1 MTVNH
6 WIWVIANS
14 ETLIVKKKRKNLK
27 KILLVPLVKGNFNE
41 ADNLLTSF
49 CLSRIK
55 KQMLSKFLYHLML
68 FLVDLVEYVKI
79 SVSFLEVNI
88 ESILHLATTVT
99 FLSALSLP
107 LTLIVVSICKSF

>member
-14 ETLIVKKKRKNLK
+14 ETLIVKKKKKKKNLK

-49 CLSRIK
+49 
-55 KQMLSKFLYHLML
+55 
-68 FLVDLVEYVKI
+68 
-79 SVSFLEVNI
+79 
-88 ESILHLATTVT
+88 
-99 FLSALSLP
+99 
-107 LTLIVVSICKSF
+107 